1 MSQAI
6 VNAKVV
12 ATAKPQPSQ
21 EISLNPGLVPV
32 ICAALLYAVSWIMG
46 CTSPASSTQDHTG
59 AKKISASRQPP
70 PLTPEPVDVNDKLV
84 PTISGRRL
92 TIGKMAERAATSLQ
106 FSNEEYGIAFDAP
119 RGYLLKEGELPDMDR
134 GLGYLGPVPMH
145 FGEPGGVRLA
155 TVEPPTG
162 VYMGTNFV
170 NEFFTISAL
179 YGSNAESCSAL
190 DIGQEFRGE
199 NVTRTID
206 SISFRGVEES
216 AAASMHQYAGVYLHG
231 YANETCYEIGYGVA
245 TIGDNAARNIKR
257 IDPNKQLARLEKI
270 LDTVRIAPP
279 NFERFTATD

>member
-1 MSQAI
+1 MPEAI
-6 VNAKVV
+6 ANANAVSTTEAQLGHEV
-12 ATAKPQPSQ
+12 
-21 EISLNPGLVPV
+21 SLNPALVPV

-46 CTSPASSTQDHTG
+46 CGSPASSTQKPAG
-59 AKKISASRQPP
+59 GKKIAESRQQT
-70 PLTPEPVDVNDKLV
+70 PLAPEDVNDRLG
-84 PTISGRRL
+84 PTNSGRRL
-92 TIGKMAERAATSLQ
+92 TIEKMAQRAATSLQ

-119 RGYLLKEGELPDMDR
+119 KGYLLKEGELPDMDR

-145 FGEPGGVRLA
+145 FAEQGGVRLA

-162 VYMGTNFV
+162 VHIGTNFV

-179 YGSNAESCSAL
+179 YGSNAESCSAF
-190 DIGQEFRGE
+190 DIGQEFRGA
-199 NVTRTID
+199 NVTRTVD
-206 SISFRGVEES
+206 SIEFHGVEES
-216 AAASMHQYAGVYLHG
+216 AAASMHQYTGIYLHG

-257 IDPNKQLARLEKI
+257 IDPNKQMARLEKI

>member
-1 MSQAI
+1 MSEAM
-6 VNAKVV
+6 VNAR
-12 ATAKPQPSQ
+12 ASTQPQPGQ
-21 EISLNPGLVPV
+21 EVSLNPSLVAV
-32 ICAALLYAVSWIMG
+32 ICAALLYAVSWMMG
-46 CTSPASSTQDHTG
+46 CSSPPSSTQNHPG
-59 AKKISASRQPP
+59 GRKAFASRRQV
-70 PLTPEPVDVNDKLV
+70 PLAPEDVNDKPV
-84 PTISGRRL
+84 ATNSGRRL
-92 TIGKMAERAATSLQ
+92 TIEKMAQRAATSLQ

-119 RGYLLKEGELPDMDR
+119 KGYLLKEGELPDMDR

-145 FGEPGGVRLA
+145 FLEQSGVRLA

-162 VYMGTNFV
+162 VHTGTNFV

-179 YGSNAESCSAL
+179 YGSDAESCSAF
-190 DIGQEFRGE
+190 DIGQEFRGA
-199 NVTRTID
+199 NVTRTVD
-206 SISFRGVEES
+206 SISFHGVEES
-216 AAASMHQYAGVYLHG
+216 AAASMHQYAGIYLHG